1 METEQASYHQLL
13 AGWRPAGQPLGRRAG
28 RWRFLLARRVKER
41 KAGEGWRAGGHG
53 RKRKGKKAERRK
65 GSGRVRRALKN
76 PPVGCRFCFGGRAR
90 CSLLGMGWRGGETGP
105 ALRRAATRSEL
116 GAGGAVTRAAIV
128 RVCGARGTGLVRLPG
143 AEGGAVAA
151 GGVVRLEC
159 DAAGTR
165 TVAGQ
170 RRLSSLQL
178 QATPTTPRCVR
189 TSCRIALIGGN
200 GLHARHPSWRRSPVR
215 A

>member
-151 GGVVRLEC
+151 GGVVRLDHLSAMRPAPARSQVSGGSRRC
-159 DAAGTR
+159 NCK
-165 TVAGQ
+165 Q
-170 RRLSSLQL
+170 RRRRR
-178 QATPTTPRCVR
+178 AACVR
-189 TSCRIALIGGN
+189 
-200 GLHARHPSWRRSPVR
+200 R
-215 A
+215 AVSL